1 MGNTDHLRTDMYSEE
16 LETMQPT
23 PAFDS
28 AAFGDEISVLAS
40 DEVQIH
46 VWGGDWCSD
55 CRRQLPDFAAALQ
68 AADISPSRV
77 HNHPVEKDAAWNKTG
92 PLVDRYNIEYIP
104 TVVVEQDGAELAR
117 FVESAP
123 VPIVVHLAEAL
134 REG

>member
-1 MGNTDHLRTDMYSEE
+1 MGNTDHLRTDMYSED

-28 AAFGDEISVLAS
+28 AGFGDEIAVLAS
-40 DEVQIH
+40 DEIQIH
-46 VWGGDWCSD
+46 VWGGDWCGD

-68 AADISPSRV
+68 AADIPPSRV
-77 HNHPVEKDAAWNKTG
+77 HNHPVEKDAEGNKAG

-104 TVVVEQDGAELAR
+104 TVVVEQDGTEIAR